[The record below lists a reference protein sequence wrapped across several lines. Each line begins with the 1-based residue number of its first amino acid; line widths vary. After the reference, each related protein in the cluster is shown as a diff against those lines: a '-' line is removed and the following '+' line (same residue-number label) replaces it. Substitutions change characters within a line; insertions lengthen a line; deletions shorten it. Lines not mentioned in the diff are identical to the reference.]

1 MPPDFDVIVPATTRG
16 LAAALASLE
25 MFCDSRKV
33 ANDVLRR
40 ARIAV
45 EELFT
50 NTIKYGYGG
59 ECARHVRVS
68 ATVANGLALA
78 LEDDAPAFDPTAWTP
93 PPQSPGERP
102 VGQAGISMVLG
113 LCAAVT
119 YARTGDSNRVTL
131 TIVPH

>member
-33 ANDVLRR
+33 APDVLRR
-40 ARIAV
+40 GRIAV

-59 ECARHVRVS
+59 ECDRRVRVS
-68 ATVANGLALA
+68 GVVDRGLVLSI
-78 LEDDAPAFDPTAWTP
+78 EDDAPPFDPTAWTP
-93 PPQSPGERP
+93 PPQLPGERP

-119 YARTGDSNRVTL
+119 YARIGESNRVTM

>member
-1 MPPDFDVIVPATTRG
+1 MRPDFDVIVPATTRG

-25 MFCDSRKV
+25 TFCDGRKV
-33 ANDVLRR
+33 AADVVQRG
-40 ARIAV
+40 RIAV

-50 NTIKYGYGG
+50 NTIKYGYRGASDG
-59 ECARHVRVS
+59 KVRIS
-68 ATVANGLALA
+68 AMVAAGLVIEI
-78 LEDDAPAFDPTAWTP
+78 EDEAPPFDPTAWTP
-93 PPQSPGERP
+93 PAQSPGDRP

-119 YARTGDSNRVTL
+119 YARIGESNRVTL